1 MGHER
6 PSAITK
12 ELSRNDTGQTG
23 AHQAGILIPRRHDV
37 VSFFPPLTP
46 NELNPRHQLV
56 FHDDSGHRWAFSF
69 IYYNNKFFGGTRNEY
84 RLTCMTPFLRA
95 HNLQAGD
102 TITLARDNQNRFT
115 IAYRRVVA
123 AADDGVL
130 RLGSSWKVVL
140 L

>member
-23 AHQAGILIPRRHDV
+23 SHQAGILIPRRTDILA
-37 VSFFPPLTP
+37 FFPSLNPTK
-46 NELNPRHQLV
+46 LNPRHKLV
-56 FHDDSGHRWAFSF
+56 FHDDRGNRWVFSF
-69 IYYNNKFFGGTRNEY
+69 IYYNNKLFGGTRNEY

-95 HNLQAGD
+95 HNLKPGD
-102 TITLARDNQNRFT
+102 AITLARDNQNRLT
-115 IAYRRVVA
+115 IAYRRAVA
-123 AADDGVL
+123 SADDGVL
-130 RLGSSWKVVL
+130 HLGSSWKVVL